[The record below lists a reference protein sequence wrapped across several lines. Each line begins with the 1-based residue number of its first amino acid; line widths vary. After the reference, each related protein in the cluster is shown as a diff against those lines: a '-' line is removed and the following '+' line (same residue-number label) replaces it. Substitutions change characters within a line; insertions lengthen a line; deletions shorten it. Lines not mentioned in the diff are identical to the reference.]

1 MVRAMALPASTIFGR
16 TVSVG
21 IISAVVFSCA
31 AVNQAAN
38 KAGDAAGVPVPAK
51 CPDLTKVD
59 AIMAYD
65 FSANFKI
72 DAAGGAKLKAGTAA
86 AVSIQGFAAQ
96 VDADLKGACTG
107 LAKDLGATGDWKD
120 GKSACEAAIKAMG
133 DVKAKMGGKAAIN
146 LVFEPP
152 RCEADMN
159 VMADCAGK
167 CDVKASGGK
176 AKVECEPGKLSG
188 KCDANC
194 EGSCDVQAGAK
205 CDGECSGSCDA
216 EVSGS
221 CSGKC
226 NGKCDGK
233 DSKGASC
240 AGKCDGKCEGGT
252 VKGQCK
258 GKCGGSCQLKA
269 SAKCEGTCSG
279 KCSAEMKAPK
289 CTGEVKPPE
298 MSADCKAHCDA
309 DVSAKMTCTPAKVG
323 LAITGS
329 ADAKAEAQFKA
340 AVEKNFPLI
349 LKVAVG
355 MGERAAKLA
364 GEIKVVIEGVQGS
377 VEAIAKTSGD
387 AKKATMVAG
396 QITACLGETFKGALG
411 AAGSLKAN
419 VDVSVNV
426 KASASASGSA
436 GGSAGGKTAP
446 VLSELTAE

>member
-1 MVRAMALPASTIFGR
+1 MVRAMALPARTLLGR
-16 TVSVG
+16 TVSIG

-133 DVKAKMGGKAAIN
+133 DVKAKMGAKAAIN